1 MLWALTLHN
10 ALCIASVMKHIFDI
24 WPTLSDLAADLGRPY
39 PTVAAWKQRG
49 SIPARYDLKLVQ
61 AAAKRGHTLSFE
73 DLAMARSGSVPAS
86 QERGAA

>member
-1 MLWALTLHN
+1 
-10 ALCIASVMKHIFDI
+10 MKHIFDI

-61 AAAKRGHTLSFE
+61 AAEKRGRTLSFE
-73 DLAMARSGSVPAS
+73 DLALARSGNAPDS